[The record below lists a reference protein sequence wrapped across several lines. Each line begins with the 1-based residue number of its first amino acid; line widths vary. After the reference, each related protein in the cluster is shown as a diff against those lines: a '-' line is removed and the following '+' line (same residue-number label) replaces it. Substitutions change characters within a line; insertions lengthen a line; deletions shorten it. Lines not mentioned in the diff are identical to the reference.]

1 MRLDDFKDLKISTF
15 RVLVLIYAFWVLIDH
30 FLFWEWSLQSTF
42 VPISVLSFLPRV
54 FLESLTAAWIT
65 SVVTGVGFILWGLR
79 VQPRLASVISTVGF
93 ALAAT
98 FYLQNLPFGDHRQS
112 ILLMLLGL
120 LTWTEF
126 SKKTDLFFVMAGTIL
141 CCLYFF
147 AGWEKIF
154 YSGLSW
160 INGTGLQAFAH
171 YLGRPESF
179 LRQLLL
185 DHRSLAQLFQ
195 GLILLL
201 ECGVLVLFIPGFM
214 RWFFISGLLGFHIG
228 LEEIFFYRF
237 FPHYILLF
245 YIFGWNDLLR
255 FYRART

>member
-1 MRLDDFKDLKISTF
+1 MKIDDFKDLKISHF
-15 RVLVLIYAFWVLIDH
+15 RVMVLIYSFWVLIDQ
-30 FLFWEWSLQSTF
+30 FLFWDWKLTAPF
-42 VPISVLSFLPRV
+42 VPISVFSFLPRT
-54 FLESLTAAWIT
+54 FLESHVAGWTVSAIT
-65 SVVTGVGFILWGLR
+65 GLCFVLWALRWKVRWVSVV
-79 VQPRLASVISTVGF
+79 ATVGF

-120 LTWTEF
+120 LTWAEY
-126 SKKTDLFFVMAGTIL
+126 SEKLDQFFVIAGTML

-154 YSGLSW
+154 YSGFAW
-160 INGTGLQAFAH
+160 AQGTGLQIFAH

-179 LRQLLL
+179 LRQLIL
-185 DHRSLAQLFQ
+185 DHRSLAQVFQ
-195 GLILLL
+195 WLILIL
-201 ECGVLVLFIPGFM
+201 ECGILVLFIPGFV
-214 RWFFISGLLGFHIG
+214 RWFFLLGLLGFHIG

-245 YIFGWNDLLR
+245 YVFGWKDLLR
-255 FYRART
+255 FYRARF